1 MHAVRV
7 YKYIQGETMNKI
19 KINSEIS
26 ANFGFYVGHLTSILK
41 VGLLCLDLDIFWL
54 NVSKYLKTIFIKYS
68 SQFRSSIMMD
78 SIEIICGL

>member
-1 MHAVRV
+1 MLVFKDNKTHAVRV

-41 VGLLCLDLDIFWL
+41 VGIWIFF
-54 NVSKYLKTIFIKYS
+54 YLMCK
-68 SQFRSSIMMD
+68 
-78 SIEIICGL
+78 